1 MLPTMF
7 RYFMLLCLATCL
19 PLQSFADSTRKTFR
33 GRKGI
38 IVVADSS
45 EVRAM
50 EPFGGAVPGGVWYA
64 NAINHCAAAFEAGT
78 RVYSMVIPTAVA
90 FYCPDNMRS
99 HSNDEKQVIDF
110 MYKSLD
116 KGIEHIDVYTP
127 LSQRTAEP
135 IYARTDHHWMPL
147 AAYYAAG
154 EFARKAGVPFD
165 SLCNYNRHVVRNFV
179 GTLYRFSR
187 MPIVKKYPEEF
198 VYYTPKDTNYT
209 ATFVSY
215 RLNSNRQ
222 VIGATNPETANFFKH
237 YADGSGSAYC
247 TFMGGD
253 THTVHVKTGTRNGR
267 RLMIVK
273 DSYGNALPGY
283 LFGSFEEIFVVDFRF
298 FTQKLAAYARN
309 NRITDVLFVNNLLH
323 AYNRT
328 TAQALIG
335 LAQ

>member
-1 MLPTMF
+1 MF
-7 RYFMLLCLATCL
+7 RYLTFLLLAICL
-19 PLQSFADSTRKTFR
+19 PLQTLAEGARKTYR
-33 GRKGI
+33 GRRGI

-50 EPFGGAVPGGVWYA
+50 EPFGGAVPGGSWYA
-64 NAINHCAAAFEAGT
+64 DAINHCAAAFEPGT

-90 FYCPDNMRS
+90 FYCPDEMRA
-99 HSNDEKQVIDF
+99 HSNDEKKVIDF
-110 MYKSLD
+110 MYSSLN
-116 KGIEHIDVYTP
+116 KGVEHVDVYTP
-127 LSQRTAEP
+127 LSRRTAEP

-154 EFARKAGVPFD
+154 EFARTAGVPYD
-165 SLCNYNRHVVRNFV
+165 SLSNYNRHVVRNFV

-187 MPIVKKYPEEF
+187 MPIVKQYPEEF

-215 RLNSNRQ
+215 RLNSRRQ
-222 VIGATNPETANFFKH
+222 VIGVGEPGEANFFKQ

-253 THTVHVKTGTRNGR
+253 THTVHVKTDTRNGR

-298 FTQKLAAYARN
+298 FTQKLAAYARE
-309 NRITDVLFVNNLLH
+309 NRVTDVLFVNNLLH

-328 TAQALIG
+328 TAQALMG